1 VIFADGGITQ
11 AKAIERA
18 LNKYNLDIPVFGMV
32 KDDKHRTKKLIDK
45 EGKEY
50 SNISEDDN
58 IIKFITNLQ
67 DEVHNVAIEYNK
79 KLRESNMTNSKLDN
93 IKGIGEKKRIELL
106 KKFGSVQSIKEAKIS
121 EITEIKGINEEMA
134 RKIQK
139 EL

>member
-1 VIFADGGITQ
+1 MIFADGGITQ

>member
-1 VIFADGGITQ
+1 MIFADGGITQ

-18 LNKYNLDIPVFGMV
+18 LNKYNLNIPVFGMV